1 LQHDPANRAVLV
13 KLIAETIYR
22 HANGDPN
29 ELAERIV
36 AEIEAAGYET
46 TKPELIPVRRN
57 PKPLKSEKNR
67 RTERGGFAP
76 VPQAASSTA
85 PARRT
90 LTGAI
95 DRRAALPPWLCR
107 LAANPPK
114 GSLRGCIVH

>member
-57 PKPLKSEKNR
+57 PGP
-67 RTERGGFAP
+67 
-76 VPQAASSTA
+76 
-85 PARRT
+85 
-90 LTGAI
+90 
-95 DRRAALPPWLCR
+95 
-107 LAANPPK
+107 
-114 GSLRGCIVH
+114 